1 MDVRER
7 MGVAGGREGAL
18 KHEGIV
24 IERRPVVGG
33 NLGAPESVPAE
44 AVIGRLMAATGW
56 RIRLDPGTES

>member
-1 MDVRER
+1 MDRLDQIRLAQALER
-7 MGVAGGREGAL
+7 AL